1 MTRHP
6 AVRPAAAAF
15 VTVAAIVLFTPA
27 SRADIRQGTREHDAL
42 VARGNYL
49 THDVAMCVQCHSPRD
64 ARGNIIVSDE
74 FRGAPVLVQPPFWH
88 PEWASTEPAIA
99 GLPGMTDEQVI
110 ALLTTGQ
117 APGREPPRR
126 PMPPFRLH
134 REDAEAIVAYLRT
147 R

>member
-1 MTRHP
+1 MTLHP
-6 AVRPAAAAF
+6 AVRLAAAAV
-15 VTVAAIVLFTPA
+15 VTVAAIVLFTRA
-27 SRADIRQGTREHDAL
+27 SRAETPQGAREHDAL
-42 VARGNYL
+42 VARGDYL
-49 THDVAMCVQCHSPRD
+49 THHVAMCVQCHSPRD
-64 ARGNIIVSDE
+64 ARGDIIVSEE
-74 FRGAPVLVQPPFWH
+74 FRGAPVLVQAPFWH
-88 PEWASTEPAIA
+88 PQWASQEPAIA
-99 GLPGMTDEQVI
+99 GLPGLTDEQVI